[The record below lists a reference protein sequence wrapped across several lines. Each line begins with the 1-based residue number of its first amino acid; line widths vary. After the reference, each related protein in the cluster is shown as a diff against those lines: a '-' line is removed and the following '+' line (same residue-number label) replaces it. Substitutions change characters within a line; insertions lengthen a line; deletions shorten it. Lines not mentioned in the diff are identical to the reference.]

1 MCLVRHNIYDTI
13 YACHLTNSST
23 GTLSCVA
30 NGTSSC
36 NVVSVQTTG
45 SSFSGTYDAALP
57 PTVSSKRRRR
67 LAETKPGIVNPMICL
82 QKGDSIMFSVTNQ
95 SYPVYAKDS
104 LMNTNPAFDYGAF
117 RTLDEKMKSNAVAIS
132 AFAFSFVQSGIYVL
146 VLSNNADALTIVTV
160 MDTVHNTGLIFG
172 LYYFRRKSWVGKQ
185 VGAGGYKEKARGF
198 NLSNLTSKGSV
209 VKKNAK
215 PIQDDVV
222 PSDDLEAKAKTT
234 NAGEYQ
240 PELNRW
246 DDDDLG
252 VRELVDRLQFHHD
265 SVEKA
270 FSDQEAGAV
279 KMMKLLQNEA
289 DELKRLLASIVVAQS
304 KEKEPEGCD
313 AELVLVESLE
323 KSAVARAE
331 FEAQQT
337 ATEGALVVSARTLAA
352 TVQDKGVVSTIID
365 EMMRGHGTSRLL
377 QAITSELGS
386 LVQTISSTAEPSVGV
401 WPTLQSEQNR
411 RKVDAAVWNAFGKT
425 TRDLLPPKLL
435 ELKQSCSRYASECDE
450 KAKEVCD
457 GLLKF
462 SNVAPSYVKKLE
474 AFQEVCAVEIKQ
486 ALEQQN
492 PALLKPLRQKHEKVL
507 QGLLKELQGGAS
519 KLVARVESDQVQLHA
534 IRSKCQPEALHMQK
548 ELDALKHDLTL
559 AKAETN
565 PANDVAELLAQLR
578 TLLSNPG
585 QFQLMPPAVVAPTLN
600 LDAIFAESGTMA
612 EPVFEDDSGDM
623 AELQQLMDEGDFSQ
637 DEVKVSKMRQEF
649 VSDLDANPSLT
660 DDERQSLLDEFNDD
674 MAQLELSL
682 GLERHKQEEHLRNR
696 LAIRKLNKSKEANA
710 LLQDQA
716 LEAAMREKQELE
728 LIELERVFAEEQAKI
743 EQEFNSKFD
752 GVKKKSSQLLVRGNT
767 GKRMSDVKAND
778 ENVAKAVQD
787 EFNAKWNERQQL
799 LDDDARRAKAKLNA
813 RKKARSAVQADPTKA
828 ADGTAAVLNTLNDI
842 EANQLKRAVEMKNDR
857 LQNQRMA
864 DAVKLETATPADT
877 ALLQKVGYFE
887 LQYRGHSQVLAQVLA
902 ENTTK
907 WSDRLQAVVADELQ
921 WSHQW
926 SELKPAAMTLEL
938 LQMNTKMQL
947 LFQTE
952 RDAVKCAQVQ
962 EKTLLGSVLTDDDA
976 VLNQM
981 HMDFNVKWNARNQAL
996 LDDEQ
1001 RQKQKLNER
1010 RAKRKTKAGALQ
1022 EDVQEADL
1030 LLGLVT
1036 ERQSLDEIGS
1046 TIKAHAFDSLSENDN
1061 EDAIA
1066 EIQRKFAL
1074 EWARQKEL
1082 QAAEATVKRAQ
1093 LKQRLKRQR
1102 EDMLPE
1108 EKDLVQA
1115 LEVLETQQVEQEIQ
1129 IDLDAVASGILAD
1142 KALLEVL
1149 SSHDQQAI
1157 DERQNRLN
1165 DDAAAARANL
1175 NERLKKKRHVV
1186 LESVLE
1192 ADLLAKAEALMT
1204 AKLVE
1209 KAQLG
1214 NVTVGEKQSVQTL
1227 LAEHDAKWTTRQ
1239 KELDELEQKWVQEL
1253 TNQNA
1258 SKEELDELEL
1268 NVNLQRNKIA
1278 MNEAKEK
1285 AQLVAL
1291 QAIDF
1296 GGLEDCNDSTIQKY
1310 ARKCKERQALLQDEE
1325 SRLRNRLQDR
1335 LARRKKQ
1342 DGEPAVTPAEV
1353 SQLEAQLQDDMDA
1366 RRKQVELENLLDKA
1380 KIQVLTADDE
1390 DTIRRIQEE
1399 HLRTSADKQR
1409 SLDDEE
1415 SILKHKLA
1423 ERLAKKRDKLKQA
1436 TTPLLADQLILQL
1449 EREGDAEMR
1458 EIENAVDEKRRV
1470 LETIDK
1476 LVKGWTP
1483 TPAPTDNESEIDL
1496 INAELAKHTK
1506 DRQRMLDEE
1515 EQLKKARLQER
1526 MDKKRKLREDAK
1538 QLSDRPTTADQTAEM
1553 NREVGKIEAEM
1564 AAKRVEL
1571 EAAADKEREL
1581 LASAVQQAK
1590 SDVDA
1595 MVDKVKRDH
1604 QANLETLKLSLDA
1617 ERAKE
1622 ELALKERIASRR
1634 KQKDK
1639 GKMDEAALAAQDAA
1653 EKTAL
1658 AAKLDQDAKDAL
1670 DKEKLRAEE
1679 GNRFHLG
1686 HIANK
1691 AELQALQAASEKK
1704 MAEDEWTRLKDI
1716 HEVELK
1722 QLQSTLDSEQ
1732 QRQESKLKDRIRLR
1746 REQKERELALCKDQE
1761 EVVKARAALEE
1772 QERAEKVKLAAQLAK
1787 QADEAMHD
1795 ELLRQEE
1802 AKNAAELKLNQA
1814 AIESAAAAAAM
1825 DAFRASELDRVS
1837 MEYSNKMN
1845 QLHQDTANEA
1855 QTQKAKLEARMA
1867 AKKNKKAME
1876 LQAKKDKEK
1885 EALLEKQRAE
1895 ANALQARL
1903 ADAERLAQVDAILHE
1918 QAKQTPRVEE
1928 TAEGNAMTAAHEAE
1942 QKELDA
1948 KQAMEVKRLEA
1959 EALNEKV
1966 NTGRRLDDDKLSAS
1980 QEQLQVKQELDRVT
1994 TEFQEKLTAHTDSLH
2009 QESSQKKKDLMR
2021 RLEEKKKKKKDELMA
2036 QQAVERAAAVQAQ
2049 KSDQEK
2055 LANKLEM
2062 EREVAMIQKLLAQ
2075 NSIVVSQLTP
2085 IIERVVEKRHKRE
2098 QSLLFAKQYRE
2109 RAAVLRDALQ
2119 TLMQQKAKEK
2129 TSLVESTTDV
2139 ADRDRQL
2146 DELEAMYR
2154 VKQQDIEAS
2163 GTHDVEAAQT
2173 KEQASLKER
2182 HVADVAYLYQQFV
2195 GQCKPDVVVVA
2206 PVTTATTTT
2215 VAAVD
2220 DGTAGL
2226 RGQLELEKQARID
2239 SILQAG
2245 ATAMQKLRDGLAA
2258 EWNELDE
2265 AYIAQLAV
2273 ERQDGDREWHVQ
2285 KQKVMAQP
2293 VSEKR
2298 RTALVA
2304 ALEVERKKQE
2314 AALASMLKARFQHKK
2329 ERKERVCKRRLKRT
2343 DDDTKRRVEIVHAQF
2358 LVSLADELE
2367 SRKHKDEM
2375 VKTPSLAL
2383 LGLGKERLQGA
2394 MNRTKTLVRLGSVA
2408 DTTSR
2413 TDDDHDVQ
2421 ASTSLLSSITLAHV
2435 NESHPQQP
2443 PHHPMELIGQK
2454 LDSIERLIRRLTSS
2468 ERPVTLPA
2476 GPNSIK
2482 SALLSAYPGLEQDAK
2497 ASTGALK
2504 PLDASMLTKR
2514 QFARLEF
2521 GQKLVST
2528 LDPTLQIAVASVLT
2542 PSPGVF
2548 GHSMTY
2554 EPKSHTLYVRQSRL
2568 ESVPELSLLLVHSDF
2583 FAKSD
2588 DLGLVPAA
2596 SMESLVALGRSK
2608 DAVGMTPA
2616 SYFLPGQIESRLADM
2631 QAFLDQMQNDAA
2643 EGDDHVTLLDHQST
2657 SKLLLPSSKPT
2668 QSPQSIRKERTTSP
2682 RSFKKIGSSRALF
2695 MANAE
2700 QQVTS
2705 LQVGDVEH
2713 DKDVTLEA
2721 SDAVELLE
2729 DALSEAEAEHV
2740 EHEVGLLS
2748 KKLSEAK
2755 EDLARVKAD
2764 RDDVARRC
2772 EKLRLEIKAKVDA
2785 V

>member
-13 YACHLTNSST
+13 YACQLTNSST

-36 NVVSVQTTG
+36 NVVTVQTTG

-160 MDTVHNTGLIFG
+160 MDTVHNRGVKCPTDGPIVPLNQANLIKLNAKPSNDIILAPDWGLIAGLLAALFGVVAGLIFG

-215 PIQDDVV
+215 PIPDDVV

-337 ATEGALVVSARTLAA
+337 ATEGALLVSARTLAA
-352 TVQDKGVVSTIID
+352 TVQDKGVVSAIID
-365 EMMRGHGTSRLL
+365 ELMRGHGTSRLL

-565 PANDVAELLAQLR
+565 PANDVAELVAQLR

-600 LDAIFAESGTMA
+600 LDAIFAESDTMA

-623 AELQQLMDEGDFSQ
+623 AELQQLMDEGDLSQ

-902 ENTTK
+902 ENATK

-952 RDAVKCAQVQ
+952 RDAVECAQVQ

-1253 TNQNA
+1253 TDQNA

-1268 NVNLQRNKIA
+1268 NVNLQRNKMA

-1470 LETIDK
+1470 LETIDE

-1825 DAFRASELDRVS
+1825 YAFRASELDRVS
-1837 MEYSNKMN
+1837 MEHSNKMN
-1845 QLHQDTANEA
+1845 QLHQDTANE
-1855 QTQKAKLEARMA
+1855 
-1867 AKKNKKAME
+1867 
-1876 LQAKKDKEK
+1876 
-1885 EALLEKQRAE
+1885 
-1895 ANALQARL
+1895 
-1903 ADAERLAQVDAILHE
+1903 DAAILE
-1918 QAKQTPRVEE
+1918 
-1928 TAEGNAMTAAHEAE
+1928 N
-1942 QKELDA
+1942 
-1948 KQAMEVKRLEA
+1948 
-1959 EALNEKV
+1959 
-1966 NTGRRLDDDKLSAS
+1966 
-1980 QEQLQVKQELDRVT
+1980 QVQ
-1994 TEFQEKLTAHTDSLH
+1994 
-2009 QESSQKKKDLMR
+2009 
-2021 RLEEKKKKKKDELMA
+2021 
-2036 QQAVERAAAVQAQ
+2036 
-2049 KSDQEK
+2049 
-2055 LANKLEM
+2055 
-2062 EREVAMIQKLLAQ
+2062 
-2075 NSIVVSQLTP
+2075 
-2085 IIERVVEKRHKRE
+2085 
-2098 QSLLFAKQYRE
+2098 
-2109 RAAVLRDALQ
+2109 
-2119 TLMQQKAKEK
+2119 
-2129 TSLVESTTDV
+2129 
-2139 ADRDRQL
+2139 
-2146 DELEAMYR
+2146 
-2154 VKQQDIEAS
+2154 
-2163 GTHDVEAAQT
+2163 
-2173 KEQASLKER
+2173 
-2182 HVADVAYLYQQFV
+2182 
-2195 GQCKPDVVVVA
+2195 
-2206 PVTTATTTT
+2206 
-2215 VAAVD
+2215 
-2220 DGTAGL
+2220 
-2226 RGQLELEKQARID
+2226 
-2239 SILQAG
+2239 
-2245 ATAMQKLRDGLAA
+2245 
-2258 EWNELDE
+2258 
-2265 AYIAQLAV
+2265 
-2273 ERQDGDREWHVQ
+2273 
-2285 KQKVMAQP
+2285 
-2293 VSEKR
+2293 
-2298 RTALVA
+2298 
-2304 ALEVERKKQE
+2304 
-2314 AALASMLKARFQHKK
+2314 
-2329 ERKERVCKRRLKRT
+2329 
-2343 DDDTKRRVEIVHAQF
+2343 
-2358 LVSLADELE
+2358 
-2367 SRKHKDEM
+2367 
-2375 VKTPSLAL
+2375 
-2383 LGLGKERLQGA
+2383 
-2394 MNRTKTLVRLGSVA
+2394 
-2408 DTTSR
+2408 
-2413 TDDDHDVQ
+2413 
-2421 ASTSLLSSITLAHV
+2421 
-2435 NESHPQQP
+2435 
-2443 PHHPMELIGQK
+2443 
-2454 LDSIERLIRRLTSS
+2454 
-2468 ERPVTLPA
+2468 
-2476 GPNSIK
+2476 
-2482 SALLSAYPGLEQDAK
+2482 
-2497 ASTGALK
+2497 
-2504 PLDASMLTKR
+2504 
-2514 QFARLEF
+2514 
-2521 GQKLVST
+2521 
-2528 LDPTLQIAVASVLT
+2528 
-2542 PSPGVF
+2542 
-2548 GHSMTY
+2548 
-2554 EPKSHTLYVRQSRL
+2554 
-2568 ESVPELSLLLVHSDF
+2568 
-2583 FAKSD
+2583 
-2588 DLGLVPAA
+2588 
-2596 SMESLVALGRSK
+2596 
-2608 DAVGMTPA
+2608 
-2616 SYFLPGQIESRLADM
+2616 
-2631 QAFLDQMQNDAA
+2631 
-2643 EGDDHVTLLDHQST
+2643 
-2657 SKLLLPSSKPT
+2657 
-2668 QSPQSIRKERTTSP
+2668 
-2682 RSFKKIGSSRALF
+2682 
-2695 MANAE
+2695 
-2700 QQVTS
+2700 
-2705 LQVGDVEH
+2705 
-2713 DKDVTLEA
+2713 
-2721 SDAVELLE
+2721 VELF
-2729 DALSEAEAEHV
+2729 
-2740 EHEVGLLS
+2740 EVLITYNLC
-2748 KKLSEAK
+2748 LT
-2755 EDLARVKAD
+2755 
-2764 RDDVARRC
+2764 
-2772 EKLRLEIKAKVDA
+2772 
-2785 V
+2785 

>member
-1 MCLVRHNIYDTI
+1 MLSFGTESYDCGACPAGKSCLDGVTTIDCPAGFYCPYAQLPIPCPYGTYNPSLGAKSMESCVSCRAGKWCNRTGIIDDTTYDCPPGHYCTRGTPDAVECPAGTFLPTSGATKLTDCLTCPGGSSCMAASLAPLVCGAGTYCPRGAGAPTRCLGGYFCQYNSTIGLACPPGYYCPVGSSVPIQCQFGSYCPGYSTSPTPCPLGSLSIQKPVGGNYSSLREGHYCVNGTYMEVPCPVGTFNQQMGGTSINSCQSCPANTYQYARGQATCFPCSKSASSTVGSTQCNCVGNHRAFQLSDGFCICEPGYEYYDANGLLRSDQDDTVDCQPMVYTRCSSGQVRTLAGSCQDSSKVSCNSSCNGGSGEFLPTSGVCQCTNVPDLDTI
-13 YACHLTNSST
+13 CNAACRASSAQLRFNAQTNALESYDPTTGVST
-23 GTLSCVA
+23 PVAAADQTDVFGTLSCVA

-36 NVVSVQTTG
+36 NVVTVQTTG

-160 MDTVHNTGLIFG
+160 MDTVHNSVGYVGVKCPTDGPIVPLNQANLIKLNAKPSNDIILAPDWGLIAGLLAALFGVVAGLIFG

-215 PIQDDVV
+215 PIPDDVV

-337 ATEGALVVSARTLAA
+337 ATEGALLVSARTLAA
-352 TVQDKGVVSTIID
+352 TVQDKGVVSAIID
-365 EMMRGHGTSRLL
+365 ELMRGHGTSRLL

-565 PANDVAELLAQLR
+565 PANDVAELVAQLR

-623 AELQQLMDEGDFSQ
+623 AELQQLMDEGDLSQ

-828 ADGTAAVLNTLNDI
+828 ADGTAA
-842 EANQLKRAVEMKNDR
+842 RAVEMKNDR

-877 ALLQKVGYFE
+877 ALLQKV
-887 LQYRGHSQVLAQVLA
+887 LA
-902 ENTTK
+902 ENATK

-952 RDAVKCAQVQ
+952 RDAVECAQVQ

-1157 DERQNRLN
+1157 DEILNSHEIKWTERQNRLN

-1296 GGLEDCNDSTIQKY
+1296 SGLEDCNDSTIQKLHDDLDSSLGKEMSAVDDEAARVRRRLQDRLARNAKSDEDAAILENQVQLYDEY

-1679 GNRFHLG
+1679 EMAALQRE
-1686 HIANK
+1686 IANK

-1795 ELLRQEE
+1795 ELLRQDE

-1825 DAFRASELDRVS
+1825 YAFRASELDRVS
-1837 MEYSNKMN
+1837 MEHSNKMN
-1845 QLHQDTANEA
+1845 QWHQDTANEDA
-1855 QTQKAKLEARMA
+1855 AILENQVQLYDEYAR
-1867 AKKNKKAME
+1867 KC
-1876 LQAKKDKEK
+1876 KERQ
-1885 EALLEKQRAE
+1885 ALLQDEESRLR
-1895 ANALQARL
+1895 NRLQDRL
-1903 ADAERLAQVDAILHE
+1903 ARRKKQDGEPAVTPAE
-1918 QAKQTPRVEE
+1918 
-1928 TAEGNAMTAAHEAE
+1928 
-1942 QKELDA
+1942 
-1948 KQAMEVKRLEA
+1948 
-1959 EALNEKV
+1959 
-1966 NTGRRLDDDKLSAS
+1966 
-1980 QEQLQVKQELDRVT
+1980 
-1994 TEFQEKLTAHTDSLH
+1994 
-2009 QESSQKKKDLMR
+2009 
-2021 RLEEKKKKKKDELMA
+2021 
-2036 QQAVERAAAVQAQ
+2036 
-2049 KSDQEK
+2049 
-2055 LANKLEM
+2055 
-2062 EREVAMIQKLLAQ
+2062 
-2075 NSIVVSQLTP
+2075 VSQL
-2085 IIERVVEKRHKRE
+2085 EAQLQDDMDARRKQVELE
-2098 QSLLFAKQYRE
+2098 NLL
-2109 RAAVLRDALQ
+2109 D
-2119 TLMQQKAKEK
+2119 KAKI
-2129 TSLVESTTDV
+2129 
-2139 ADRDRQL
+2139 Q
-2146 DELEAMYR
+2146 
-2154 VKQQDIEAS
+2154 
-2163 GTHDVEAAQT
+2163 
-2173 KEQASLKER
+2173 
-2182 HVADVAYLYQQFV
+2182 
-2195 GQCKPDVVVVA
+2195 
-2206 PVTTATTTT
+2206 
-2215 VAAVD
+2215 
-2220 DGTAGL
+2220 
-2226 RGQLELEKQARID
+2226 
-2239 SILQAG
+2239 
-2245 ATAMQKLRDGLAA
+2245 
-2258 EWNELDE
+2258 
-2265 AYIAQLAV
+2265 
-2273 ERQDGDREWHVQ
+2273 
-2285 KQKVMAQP
+2285 
-2293 VSEKR
+2293 
-2298 RTALVA
+2298 
-2304 ALEVERKKQE
+2304 
-2314 AALASMLKARFQHKK
+2314 
-2329 ERKERVCKRRLKRT
+2329 
-2343 DDDTKRRVEIVHAQF
+2343 
-2358 LVSLADELE
+2358 
-2367 SRKHKDEM
+2367 
-2375 VKTPSLAL
+2375 
-2383 LGLGKERLQGA
+2383 
-2394 MNRTKTLVRLGSVA
+2394 
-2408 DTTSR
+2408 
-2413 TDDDHDVQ
+2413 
-2421 ASTSLLSSITLAHV
+2421 
-2435 NESHPQQP
+2435 
-2443 PHHPMELIGQK
+2443 
-2454 LDSIERLIRRLTSS
+2454 
-2468 ERPVTLPA
+2468 
-2476 GPNSIK
+2476 
-2482 SALLSAYPGLEQDAK
+2482 
-2497 ASTGALK
+2497 
-2504 PLDASMLTKR
+2504 
-2514 QFARLEF
+2514 
-2521 GQKLVST
+2521 
-2528 LDPTLQIAVASVLT
+2528 VL
-2542 PSPGVF
+2542 
-2548 GHSMTY
+2548 
-2554 EPKSHTLYVRQSRL
+2554 
-2568 ESVPELSLLLVHSDF
+2568 
-2583 FAKSD
+2583 
-2588 DLGLVPAA
+2588 
-2596 SMESLVALGRSK
+2596 
-2608 DAVGMTPA
+2608 
-2616 SYFLPGQIESRLADM
+2616 
-2631 QAFLDQMQNDAA
+2631 
-2643 EGDDHVTLLDHQST
+2643 
-2657 SKLLLPSSKPT
+2657 
-2668 QSPQSIRKERTTSP
+2668 
-2682 RSFKKIGSSRALF
+2682 
-2695 MANAE
+2695 
-2700 QQVTS
+2700 
-2705 LQVGDVEH
+2705 
-2713 DKDVTLEA
+2713 
-2721 SDAVELLE
+2721 
-2729 DALSEAEAEHV
+2729 
-2740 EHEVGLLS
+2740 
-2748 KKLSEAK
+2748 
-2755 EDLARVKAD
+2755 
-2764 RDDVARRC
+2764 
-2772 EKLRLEIKAKVDA
+2772 
-2785 V
+2785 